1 MFRDN
6 VSGRAFDFH
15 CQGGERVASSARGS
29 AHQAQHKVTI
39 EDVARAAGVGR
50 QTVSNVLNGSGRVGA
65 AARARVLETVALL
78 GYHPHQGARS
88 LRSRR
93 TMQLAYLMPPVQLQP
108 TNLIMMQ
115 FLQALL
121 KAAAEQHY
129 RVLVVPQEADPSADI
144 HSLVAGRIVDA
155 FVLSDL
161 QPGDRRVELLDT
173 LGMPF
178 ACMGRTGRGLPQH
191 WVDIDNVEAEAEAVR
206 YILDRGFTRLG
217 YVGYTSV
224 DYWDIEREAGFRAG
238 LASRGIPGDGAG
250 LLRVDDTGAH
260 AEIRAFLSSARPDA
274 VLTGSDKIAVTVY
287 NVAAELNL
295 TIGRDL
301 AVAGF
306 DGSAGTE
313 LLNPTLASVVIPVDD
328 IARRL
333 VDRALRQVSN
343 GEDSGPGD
351 IVPARLR
358 PGGSIPPHP
367 RSAAEGH

>member
-1 MFRDN
+1 M
-6 VSGRAFDFH
+6 
-15 CQGGERVASSARGS
+15 ASAHRSV
-29 AHQAQHKVTI
+29 HQAQRKVTI

-65 AARARVLETVALL
+65 AARARVLETVDEL

-161 QPGDRRVELLDT
+161 QPGDRRVELLDA

-178 ACMGRTGRGLPQH
+178 ACMGRTGRGLPQS

-206 YILDRGFTRLG
+206 HVLDRGCTRLA
-217 YVGYTSV
+217 YVGYASS
-224 DYWDIEREAGFRAG
+224 DYWHVEREAGFRAG
-238 LASRGIPGDGAG
+238 LASRGIPGEGVG
-250 LLRVDDTGAH
+250 LIRVGEEASARTR
-260 AEIRAFLSSARPDA
+260 IRSFLSSAQPDA
-274 VLTGSDKIAVTVY
+274 VLAGNDDIAVV
-287 NVAAELNL
+287 
-295 TIGRDL
+295 
-301 AVAGF
+301 GF
-306 DGSAGTE
+306 EGGINGD
-313 LLNPTLASVVIPVDD
+313 LLNPTLTSIIMPLED
-328 IARRL
+328 IAGRV
-333 VDRALRQVSN
+333 VDRALWQVEN
-343 GEDSGPGD
+343 GQDSEPGE
-351 IVPARLR
+351 IIPALLRLGR
-358 PGGSIPPHP
+358 SVPPHP
-367 RSAAEGH
+367 RRGTIAS

>member
-1 MFRDN
+1 M
-6 VSGRAFDFH
+6 VSPAPRPGHPSQR
-15 CQGGERVASSARGS
+15 
-29 AHQAQHKVTI
+29 KVTVL
-39 EDVARAAGVGR
+39 DVARVAGVGKS
-50 QTVSNVLNGSGRVGA
+50 TVSNVLNGSGRVGE
-65 AARARVLETVALL
+65 AARARVLEAVDQL
-78 GYHPHQGARS
+78 GYHPHHGARS
-88 LRSRR
+88 MRVYR
-93 TMQLAYLMPPVQLQP
+93 TMQLAYLMPPMQLQP
-108 TNLIMMQ
+108 TNLLMMR
-115 FLQALL
+115 FLQALV
-121 KAAAEQHY
+121 KAAADRAY
-129 RVLVVPQEADPSADI
+129 GVLVIAQKPDPSEDI
-144 HSLVAGRIVDA
+144 RRLVSSRGVDA
-155 FVLSDL
+155 FILSDM
-161 QPGDRRVELLDT
+161 QPRDRRVELLHA

-206 YILDRGFTRLG
+206 YVLDRGFTRLG

-238 LASRGIPGDGAG
+238 LASRGVPGDGAG

-260 AEIRAFLSSARPDA
+260 AEIRSFLSSARPDA

-287 NVAAELNL
+287 NAAAELNL
-295 TIGRDL
+295 SIGRDL

-367 RSAAEGH
+367 GSAAEGH

>member
-1 MFRDN
+1 
-6 VSGRAFDFH
+6 V
-15 CQGGERVASSARGS
+15 
-29 AHQAQHKVTI
+29 HQAQRKVTI

-65 AARARVLETVALL
+65 AARARVLETVDEL

-93 TMQLAYLMPPVQLQP
+93 TMQLAYLMPPVQLEP

-121 KAAAEQHY
+121 RAAAQRHY
-129 RVLVVPQEADPSADI
+129 RVLVVAQEADPGGDI
-144 HSLVAGRIVDA
+144 RSLAAGRIVDA

-161 QPGDRRVELLDT
+161 QPGDRRVELLTT

-191 WVDIDNVEAEAEAVR
+191 WVDIDNVEAEAAAVR
-206 YILDRGFTRLG
+206 YVLDRGFTRLG

-260 AEIRAFLSSARPDA
+260 AQIRSFLSSARPDA
-274 VLTGSDKIAVTVY
+274 VLTGSDKLAVTVY
-287 NVAAELNL
+287 RAAAELNL
-295 TIGRDL
+295 SVGRDL

-313 LLNPTLASVVIPVDD
+313 LLRPSLASVVIPVDD
-328 IARRL
+328 IARRV
-333 VDRALRQVSN
+333 VDRALRQVGN
-343 GEDSGPGD
+343 GEDSAPGD
-351 IVPARLR
+351 IIAARLR
-358 PGGSIPPHP
+358 PGESIPPHP
-367 RSAAEGH
+367 RPAAEGH